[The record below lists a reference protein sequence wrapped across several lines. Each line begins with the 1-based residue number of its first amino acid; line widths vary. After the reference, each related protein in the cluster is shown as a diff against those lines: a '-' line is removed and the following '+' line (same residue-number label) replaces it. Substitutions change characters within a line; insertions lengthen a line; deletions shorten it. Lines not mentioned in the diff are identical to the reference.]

1 MGVLG
6 GTSGAID
13 DLLASSAS
21 TLTVGSGAASGTFS
35 ATIQNSSG
43 TISLAKVGTGSV
55 LLAGT
60 NSYSGATAV
69 SGGILQFVQPAA
81 LYNSATGSW
90 TAANISVASSATL
103 AVNVDTNGGFTPS
116 QAGTL
121 FANLSGSNSGL
132 LAGAFFGIDTTNATG
147 PVVFSTLLQD
157 SAAGPVGFT
166 KLGTGVLKVTNA
178 SNSYTGPTTVVN
190 GQLMLF
196 GANTNSTAPGLVTV
210 SNSTS
215 GGLSILSLL
224 NHNAL
229 GSSGADGSMAPVSLN
244 ATGGGTSI
252 LEIGATLG
260 LDPNYPSFTSDFSYV
275 LVPAGQAPGA
285 GQISLGGD
293 ASGAVG
299 FSASSSNFAPRVV
312 ALYSTASPTT
322 LQTLQFG
329 VYLPGNLVL
338 GSSDADTA
346 LVLQNPIDLNSN
358 VAGSSVQFSSIHG
371 TASPLPEG
379 EYAGAI
385 SNSGSAAVNVTFAG
399 SGGLLF
405 ASSANS
411 FNAASLQLAGG
422 GLFISSADYANGQ
435 TGPLGSGTSA
445 LVIGVTS
452 GTSATASG
460 ANLAFLTD
468 GPNSKIIGS
477 NPSTLFSDRNIIV
490 NAVPGNGS
498 VVLGGFSDD
507 YTAMNGSVQ
516 LNGPATFYAAQSGR
530 VDFTGPISGSGAVQ
544 IGGTAL
550 VEGAGPA
557 GIQLGSNGTIAF
569 TVANSYSGSTTVAS
583 GRLLV
588 NGSLYASSS
597 SSAASTVTVSA
608 GTLGGTGT
616 IYGAVTMGA
625 NTMLEAGM
633 AAGSPLTLAG
643 GLTAPYSYANGSNV
657 IFKFDSLGTAGNPGL
672 VVNNGLNNVG
682 LTGGQN
688 PNTQEFLITGAIS
701 GANTYALMETD
712 SSGSARLGARRQ
724 HRHLRA
730 EPVAS
735 QPGRGWSANQSR
747 QPGRIG
753 PRGDWAVLGCLDRAA
768 WQRLE
773 RLGQFRPVG
782 RN

>member
-1 MGVLG
+1 M
-6 GTSGAID
+6 
-13 DLLASSAS
+13 
-21 TLTVGSGAASGTFS
+21 TVGSGAASGTFS

-60 NSYSGATAV
+60 DSYSAQPPSAAVFCNSSSPPPSTTAPPEV
-69 SGGILQFVQPAA
+69 GPRQT
-81 LYNSATGSW
+81 SASRLRPRW
-90 TAANISVASSATL
+90 QS
-103 AVNVDTNGGFTPS
+103 NVDTNGGFTPS

-322 LQTLQFG
+322 LQSLQFG

-477 NPSTLFSDRNIIV
+477 NPLTLFSDRNIIV

-544 IGGTAL
+544 IGGTAV
-550 VEGAGPA
+550 VEGRARGNPIGLQRHDRLHGGEQLFRLDDRGQRAPA
-557 GIQLGSNGTIAF
+557 GQRIA
-569 TVANSYSGSTTVAS
+569 V
-583 GRLLV
+583 RLIEFQR
-588 NGSLYASSS
+588 G
-597 SSAASTVTVSA
+597 
-608 GTLGGTGT
+608 
-616 IYGAVTMGA
+616 
-625 NTMLEAGM
+625 
-633 AAGSPLTLAG
+633 
-643 GLTAPYSYANGSNV
+643 
-657 IFKFDSLGTAGNPGL
+657 KHGNRFRG
-672 VVNNGLNNVG
+672 
-682 LTGGQN
+682 
-688 PNTQEFLITGAIS
+688 
-701 GANTYALMETD
+701 D
-712 SSGSARLGARRQ
+712 ARRHGHDLRGRHHGRQ
-724 HRHLRA
+724 HDA
-730 EPVAS
+730 
-735 QPGRGWSANQSR
+735 
-747 QPGRIG
+747 
-753 PRGDWAVLGCLDRAA
+753 
-768 WQRLE
+768 
-773 RLGQFRPVG
+773 
-782 RN
+782 